1 MGPGA
6 STGPS
11 AQRRGR
17 RARPGRRSR
26 PAECA
31 ASSILQVGDIVLAMG
46 NPLGLSAT
54 VTNGIVSALGR
65 TVGETAGQGTPP
77 ATLPDTIQTS
87 AAIKPGNSGGTGG

>member
-1 MGPGA
+1 
-6 STGPS
+6 
-11 AQRRGR
+11 
-17 RARPGRRSR
+17 
-26 PAECA
+26 
-31 ASSILQVGDIVLAMG
+31 MG